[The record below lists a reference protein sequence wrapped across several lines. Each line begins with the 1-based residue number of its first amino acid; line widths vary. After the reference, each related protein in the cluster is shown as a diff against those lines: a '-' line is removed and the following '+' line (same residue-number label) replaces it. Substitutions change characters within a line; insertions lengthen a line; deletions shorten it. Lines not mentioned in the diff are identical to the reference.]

1 MSTTP
6 IAGRFIGQS
15 VKRKEDPRLLTGSGR
30 YVDDVVVPG
39 MWHAAFLR
47 SDVSRAR
54 IAQLDISAAAALPGV
69 RAVFAGGE
77 LEEAQGEVYQSM
89 LGGTSFLPFR
99 PLANGDV
106 RFVGDPVALVVAE
119 SRYVAE
125 DACELIS
132 VAYDVLEPA
141 VDYRSAGDPSA
152 PVVNAE
158 TGSNVLAAIPF
169 TTASPDL
176 DEVFDRA
183 THVVDVTIESHRY
196 INVPMEGRGI
206 VASWDRGRGELD
218 VVMATQGV
226 HQAREFFSHYLAIP
240 QARVTVSMTDVG
252 GGFGQKMFVGREEAA
267 VALAA
272 RALGEP
278 VKWVEDRRENLM
290 AAPHARNEVGI
301 IRMAVD
307 ADGTIEAITGDNR
320 ADIGA
325 YPVVPAG
332 MDPTLLPGPYKIP
345 RLGSAASLLYTNT
358 MGKGAYRGPWM
369 FETTARE
376 MAIDYAAREIGMDPI
391 ELRRR
396 NLLSA
401 RDLPFTN
408 PADRVFTEI
417 TPLETLQSALDL
429 LDFEA
434 FRREQ
439 EAARA
444 EGRWIGVGAGV
455 YVEPTG
461 QRLGSLATE
470 SATVRIESSGEVI
483 VLLSSS
489 SHGQGIETTMAQ
501 VAADSLG
508 VDIDQVTVVQGTT
521 QTPYGP
527 GTGGSRTAVIS
538 GGAVRAASVAVR
550 DRIMRIAAHMMEAA
564 PGDLDLA
571 DGVVAVRGS
580 PASSVTVAQVAQ
592 AALYGADA
600 LPPEVD
606 ATLEFTSRFRPSM
619 MTTWSN
625 ATHLCVVEV
634 DPATY
639 HPRILRYIVSEDC
652 GRMINPMIVDGQVS
666 GGVVQ
671 GLGGVL
677 LEHFV
682 YDPSGNPL
690 TTTFMDYLL
699 PTTADVPDI
708 EIDHIET
715 PSSSNPGGYKGI
727 GEGGAIGSHAAVAN
741 AVGDALAHLGVRV
754 TRTPLGPNEI
764 FELVRSAGGP
774 AGAH

>member
-47 SDVSRAR
+47 SDVPRAR
-54 IAQLDISAAAALPGV
+54 ITQLDVSAAVALPGV
-69 RAVFAGGE
+69 RAVFTGSE
-77 LEEAQGEVYQSM
+77 LEEAQGEVFQSM
-89 LGGTSFLPFR
+89 LGGTSILPFR

-125 DACELIS
+125 DACELIG
-132 VAYDVLEPA
+132 VVYEVLDPV
-141 VDYRSAGDPSA
+141 VDYISAGDPSA
-152 PVVNAE
+152 PVVNGE
-158 TGSNVLAAIPF
+158 TSSNILAAVPF
-169 TTASPDL
+169 TTANPDL
-176 DEVFDRA
+176 NEAFDGAR
-183 THVVDVTIESHRY
+183 HVVEVTIESHRY

-206 VASWDRGRGELD
+206 VASWVPGREELD

-226 HQAREFFSHYLAIP
+226 HQAREFFSHYLGIP
-240 QARVTVSMTDVG
+240 QAKVTVSMTDVG

-272 RALGEP
+272 RALGQP

-290 AAPHARNEVGI
+290 AAPHARNETGRL
-301 IRMAVD
+301 RMAID
-307 ADGTIEAITGDNR
+307 AEGTIEAITVDNKS
-320 ADIGA
+320 DVGA
-325 YPVVPAG
+325 YPVVPAA
-332 MDPTLLPGPYKIP
+332 MNTSLLPGPYKIP

-376 MAIDYAAREIGMDPI
+376 IAIDFAAREIGMDPI
-391 ELRRR
+391 ELRRK
-396 NLLSA
+396 NLLSGS
-401 RDLPFTN
+401 DLPFTN
-408 PADRVFTEI
+408 PAQLVFTEI
-417 TPLETLQSALDL
+417 TPLETLEQALTM
-429 LDFEA
+429 LDYQA

-439 EAARA
+439 ESARA

-455 YVEPTG
+455 FVEPSG
-461 QRLGSLATE
+461 QRHGSLATE
-470 SATVRIESSGEVI
+470 SATVRIESSGDVT
-483 VLLSSS
+483 VLLGSS

-508 VDIDQVTVVQGTT
+508 VDIDGVTIVQGTT
-521 QTPYGP
+521 HTPYGP

-538 GGAVRAASVAVR
+538 GGAVRAASLAVR
-550 DRIMRIAAHMMEAA
+550 DKVMRVAAHLMEAA
-564 PGDLDLA
+564 PGDLDLV

-580 PASSVTVAQVAQ
+580 PGSSVTVAQVAQ
-592 AALYGADA
+592 AALYGADS
-600 LPPEVD
+600 LPPDVD
-606 ATLEFTSRFRPSM
+606 ATLEFTSRFRPAM
-619 MTTWSN
+619 TTTWSN
-625 ATHLCVVEV
+625 ATHLCVVEI
-634 DPATY
+634 DRDTY
-639 HPRILRYIVSEDC
+639 YPRVLRYIVSEDC
-652 GRMINPMIVDGQVS
+652 GRMINPMIVEGQVS

-671 GLGGVL
+671 GIGGVL

-682 YDPSGNPL
+682 YDRSGNPL

-699 PTTADVPDI
+699 PTSTDVPVI
-708 EIDHIET
+708 EIGHIET

-741 AVGDALAHLGVRV
+741 AVGDALAHLGVRI

-764 FELVRSAGGP
+764 FELVQAAR
-774 AGAH
+774 